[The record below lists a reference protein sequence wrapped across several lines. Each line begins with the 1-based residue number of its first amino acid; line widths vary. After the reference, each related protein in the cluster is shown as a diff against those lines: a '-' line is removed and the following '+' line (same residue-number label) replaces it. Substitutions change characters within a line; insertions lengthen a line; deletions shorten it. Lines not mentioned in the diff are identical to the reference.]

1 MNNVQMSISISHP
14 SNIPLSL
21 YAKILLGIPTG
32 GHTFSHVPCLPCP
45 LKWNSTVSFFKVFA
59 EPTRLAI
66 LQLLR
71 RGPASV
77 NDIVASL
84 STSQAN
90 VSKQLK
96 TLHAADLLKREPR
109 GTQVI
114 YSISE
119 PLVFDLCDLVC
130 SKLNRR
136 AKAEATVVYEI

>member
-1 MNNVQMSISISHP
+1 MGGVKWPLCSPCAMPNETELDSHALDR
-14 SNIPLSL
+14 I
-21 YAKILLGIPTG
+21 A
-32 GHTFSHVPCLPCP
+32 
-45 LKWNSTVSFFKVFA
+45 SFFKVFA

-119 PLVFDLCDLVC
+119 PLVFELCDLVC

-136 AKAEATVVYEI
+136 ARAEATVVYEI

>member
-1 MNNVQMSISISHP
+1 MPDYSELDRQ
-14 SNIPLSL
+14 SL
-21 YAKILLGIPTG
+21 ERIA
-32 GHTFSHVPCLPCP
+32 
-45 LKWNSTVSFFKVFA
+45 SFFKVFA

-71 RGPASV
+71 KGPASV
-77 NDIVASL
+77 NDLVAAL

-96 TLHAADLLKREPR
+96 TLHAADLLNREPR

-119 PLVFDLCDLVC
+119 PIVFDLCELVC

-136 AKAEATVVYEI
+136 ARAEAAVVYEI

>member
-1 MNNVQMSISISHP
+1 MTRETEFDRLTLERI
-14 SNIPLSL
+14 
-21 YAKILLGIPTG
+21 AA
-32 GHTFSHVPCLPCP
+32 
-45 LKWNSTVSFFKVFA
+45 FFKVFA

-77 NDIVASL
+77 NELVAAL
-84 STSQAN
+84 PTSQAN

-96 TLHAADLLKREPR
+96 TLHDADLLKREQR

-114 YSISE
+114 YSIAE
-119 PLVFDLCDLVC
+119 PLVFELCELVC

-136 AKAEATVVYEI
+136 ARSEAEFVYEL

>member
-1 MNNVQMSISISHP
+1 MSGVKWPICS
-14 SNIPLSL
+14 
-21 YAKILLGIPTG
+21 
-32 GHTFSHVPCLPCP
+32 PCVMPNETELDRHA
-45 LKWNSTVSFFKVFA
+45 LDRIASFFKVFS

-119 PLVFDLCDLVC
+119 PLVFELCDLVC

-136 AKAEATVVYEI
+136 AIAESTVVYEI

>member
-1 MNNVQMSISISHP
+1 MAQTTE
-14 SNIPLSL
+14 LDRQSL
-21 YAKILLGIPTG
+21 VKIA
-32 GHTFSHVPCLPCP
+32 
-45 LKWNSTVSFFKVFA
+45 SFFKVFA

-66 LQLLR
+66 LQMLR

-90 VSKQLK
+90 ISKQLK
-96 TLHAADLLKREPR
+96 TLYEADLLIREQR
-109 GTQVI
+109 GTQVF

-119 PLVFDLCDLVC
+119 PLVFDLCELVC

-136 AKAEATVVYEI
+136 ARAESSIVYEI